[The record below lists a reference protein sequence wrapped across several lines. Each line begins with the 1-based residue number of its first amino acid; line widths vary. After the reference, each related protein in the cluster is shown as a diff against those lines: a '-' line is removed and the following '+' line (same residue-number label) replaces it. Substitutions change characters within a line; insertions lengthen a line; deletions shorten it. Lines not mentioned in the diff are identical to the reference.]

1 MHHHTI
7 QKHPKTNT
15 GIQAVI
21 GSFMRNLIFLLLGL
35 ICFQTALLPAAAESA
50 SDKKRAQKLVD
61 QGMAMNDNS
70 DAEADC
76 YRKAI
81 QIDPTYAAAHFNLAF
96 IHQSRG
102 EPENA
107 IHEQYQAG
115 T

>member
-15 GIQAVI
+15 GIQTVI